1 MSDGVTE
8 SARGVATSAWRVLAG
23 AALALA
29 TFGCAGTMNGASA
42 PSNGEKIGAQ
52 APDFSLAPSDGGAPV
67 GPATFAGKVVI
78 VDFWA
83 TWCAPCRQSFPVY
96 QHLVDKFDGKLAVI
110 GVSVDDSADGIAKF
124 KSETGV
130 KFPLVWDQG
139 QSVAGS
145 YKPGT
150 MPTSFVI
157 DRSGIVHSIHEGFR
171 KGDEAGLEQE
181 IRSLL

>member
-1 MSDGVTE
+1 MT
-8 SARGVATSAWRVLAG
+8 ARRGVLRAG
-23 AALALA
+23 LVFALAPLA
-29 TFGCAGTMNGASA
+29 CGGTMGGASA
-42 PSNGEKIGAQ
+42 PSNGERVGAQ
-52 APDFSLAPSDGGAPV
+52 APDFSLAPIDGGAPL
-67 GPATFAGKVVI
+67 GPASFTGKVLI

-96 QHLVDKFDGKLAVI
+96 QHLLEKFDGKLAVI
-110 GVSVDDSADGIAKF
+110 GVSVDDAADGIAKF

-139 QSVAGS
+139 QAVAGA

-150 MPTSFVI
+150 MPTSFVV
-157 DRSGIVHSIHEGFR
+157 DRSGIVHSIHEGFH
-171 KGDEAGLEQE
+171 KGDESALEQE

>member
-1 MSDGVTE
+1 MRRRFSQAFG
-8 SARGVATSAWRVLAG
+8 A
-23 AALALA
+23 AALAVALG
-29 TFGCAGTMNGASA
+29 TCAGCGGAMGDAKA
-42 PSNGEKIGAQ
+42 PVDSERVGAQ
-52 APDFSLAPSDGGAPV
+52 APDFSLVPVGGATAV
-67 GPATFAGKVVI
+67 GPATFTGKVLI

-83 TWCAPCRQSFPVY
+83 TWCAPCRQSFPEY
-96 QHLVDKFDGKLAVI
+96 QKLVEKFDGKLAVI
-110 GVSVDDSADGIAKF
+110 GVSVDDAADGIGKF
-124 KSETGV
+124 KRETGV

-139 QSVAGS
+139 QVVAGS

-171 KGDEAGLEQE
+171 QGDEANLEQE

>member
-1 MSDGVTE
+1 MSAVRRL
-8 SARGVATSAWRVLAG
+8 AFLVALV
-23 AALALA
+23 ALA
-29 TFGCAGTMNGASA
+29 TLAGCGGAMGGGGAKSGSA
-42 PSNGEKIGAQ
+42 SEQIGAP
-52 APDFSLAPSDGGAPV
+52 APDFSLAPVDGGTPV
-67 GPATFAGKVVI
+67 GPHSFTGKVVI

-96 QHLVDKFDGKLAVI
+96 QKLVEKLPGQLAVI
-110 GVSVDDSADGIAKF
+110 GVSVDDGPDGIAKF

-130 KFPLVWDQG
+130 RFPIVWDQG
-139 QSVAGS
+139 QSVAGV

-157 DRSGIVHSIHEGFR
+157 DRAGIVKTIHEGFR
-171 KGDEAGLEQE
+171 QGDEQALEQE

>member
-1 MSDGVTE
+1 M
-8 SARGVATSAWRVLAG
+8 RQR
-23 AALALA
+23 ALALA
-29 TFGCAGTMNGASA
+29 FASLALASLGACGGGMSGAKA
-42 PSNGEKIGAQ
+42 PADNERIGAP
-52 APDFSLAPSDGGAPV
+52 APDFLLTPVGGGAPI
-67 GPATFAGKVVI
+67 GPSALAGKVLI

-96 QHLVDKFDGKLAVI
+96 QHLVEKFDGKLAVV
-110 GVSVDDSADGIAKF
+110 GVSVDDAPDDIDKF
-124 KSETGV
+124 RSETGV

-139 QSVAGS
+139 QSVAAS

-157 DRSGIVHSIHEGFR
+157 DRSGLVHSIHEGFHH
-171 KGDEAGLEQE
+171 GDEGTLEQE